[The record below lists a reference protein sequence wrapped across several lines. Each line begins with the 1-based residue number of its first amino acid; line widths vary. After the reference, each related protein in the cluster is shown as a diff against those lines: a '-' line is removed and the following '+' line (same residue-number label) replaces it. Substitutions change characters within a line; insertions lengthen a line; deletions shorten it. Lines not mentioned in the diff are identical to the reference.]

1 MRVVIA
7 PDSFKGSLSAAGVAE
22 ALARGVRRAWPTAQV
37 TTLPVADGGEG
48 WVETMV
54 RATGGRLISCRV
66 TGPLGEPVEAQYG
79 LFDQDGQGVAVIE
92 MAAASGLTLVPP
104 ERRDPRLTTTRGTG
118 ELIRDALDRGARRLL
133 VGIGGSA
140 TNDGGAGMAQAL
152 GVRLLDEAGN
162 DLPPGGAALA
172 RLARVDLGGLDPR
185 LAQVEVVVAC
195 DVDNPLTGE
204 RGASAVY
211 GPQKGATPE
220 MVQELDAALAHYAD
234 VVEGVLGR
242 SIRNTPG
249 AGAAGGLGFGLMAF
263 AGARL
268 QRGIDLALDTLQADR
283 HFAGASLVI
292 TGEGRVDRQTLHG
305 KVPFGVAQRAKARG
319 IPVVAVGGSIGPL
332 PPEAMEQLR
341 AAGILAVVPI
351 VESPCTLEEA
361 MEPQNTQERLERAG
375 ERIARLVGIGLA
387 LQAKAD

>member
-172 RLARVDLGGLDPR
+172 RLARIDLTGLDSR
-185 LAQVEVVVAC
+185 LAEVEVVVAC

-305 KVPFGVAQRAKARG
+305 KVPFGVAQRAAARG

>member
-22 ALARGVRRAWPTAQV
+22 ALARGVLRAWPTAQV
-37 TTLPVADGGEG
+37 ITLPVADGGEG

-54 RATGGRLISCRV
+54 GATGGRVISCRV

-79 LFDQDGQGVAVIE
+79 LFQQDGQEVAVIE

-104 ERRDPRLTTTRGTG
+104 ERRDPRVTTTRGTG

-152 GVRLLDEAGN
+152 GARFLDETGS

-172 RLARVDLGGLDPR
+172 RLARIDLTGLDSR
-185 LAQVEVVVAC
+185 LAEVEVVVAC

-220 MVQELDAALAHYAD
+220 MVQELDAALEHYAD
-234 VVEGVLGR
+234 VVEELLGR
-242 SIRNTPG
+242 AIRNTPG

-268 QRGIDLALDTLQADR
+268 QRGIDLALDTLQAGR
-283 HFAGASLVI
+283 HLAGASLVI
-292 TGEGRVDRQTLHG
+292 TGEGRIDRQTLHG
-305 KVPFGVAQRAKARG
+305 KVPFGVARRAAALG
-319 IPVVAVGGSIGPL
+319 VPVVAVGGSIGPL
-332 PPEAMEQLR
+332 SPEALEELR

-361 MEPQNTQERLERAG
+361 MDPQNTCERLERAG
-375 ERIARLVGIGLA
+375 ERVARLVGIGLA

>member
-305 KVPFGVAQRAKARG
+305 KVPFGVAQRAAARG